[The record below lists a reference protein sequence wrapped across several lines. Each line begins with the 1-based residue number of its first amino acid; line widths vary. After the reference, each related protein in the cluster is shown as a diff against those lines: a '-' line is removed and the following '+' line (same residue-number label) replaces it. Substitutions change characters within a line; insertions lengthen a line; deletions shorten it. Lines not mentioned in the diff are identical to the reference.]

1 MITSEMGLEDWL
13 KHRIES
19 YGDPKVQFESANI
32 DPAIAYE
39 LGRYD
44 GLLEIKY
51 FLENG
56 KKQSAVMARL
66 RFDHEQSN

>member
-44 GLLEIKY
+44 GLLEIRAITWPKP
-51 FLENG
+51 
-56 KKQSAVMARL
+56 
-66 RFDHEQSN
+66 